1 MQKLLISAILF
12 LCVKGTVLNAQ
23 VTGISVQ
30 KGQKFKSESTVQIN
44 SSAEVMGQ
52 SMETTMNNNAV
63 TIFEI
68 TGTGQNEISLQAT
81 IIKLL
86 ANSSS
91 MGQEMSY
98 DSEKKDNSGPMAD
111 LLGPKINKAESIV
124 IDEKGIITKRD
135 DTGDNGQLGMMGMNN
150 ANSTTTELFIP
161 ALIGRELKPGNSFTD
176 TSSLIKEKLSSR
188 DSGTYTITAIE
199 NGIASISYS
208 GTQIMSTVMEQMGME
223 MVSSS
228 NNAVKSEIQ
237 MDVKTGLV
245 LLKATV
251 VDITVNVEVSGM
263 TIPATGKTIAT
274 VKVTPI
280 E

>member
-1 MQKLLISAILF
+1 MRTFLISTILF
-12 LCVKGTVLNAQ
+12 FCLKGTALNAQ
-23 VTGISVQ
+23 VTNIAVQ
-30 KGQKFKSESTVQIN
+30 KGQKFKSESVVKIN

-52 SMETTMNNNAV
+52 SMETTMNNNAT

-91 MGQEMSY
+91 MGQEMNY

-124 IDEKGIITKRD
+124 IDNKGIITKRD

-176 TSSLIKEKLSSR
+176 TSSLIKEKFSSR

-208 GTQIMSTVMEQMGME
+208 GTQIMTSVMEQMGME

-251 VDITVNVEVSGM
+251 VDMTVNVEVSGM
-263 TIPATGKTIAT
+263 TIPATGKSIAT
-274 VKVTPI
+274 VKVTPV